1 MYYGKTRYKKG
12 KILGSQLMLEENE
25 EKKKLEYDIEI
36 KNGTKIAFLEIKK
49 IFEIL
54 NYGKKNIMKFVIFN
68 KKKKEY

>member
-54 NYGKKNIMKFVIFN
+54 NYGK
-68 KKKKEY
+68 